1 MADVTSLGIK
11 YNSLDSVSNGTF
23 RIHDNANG
31 AQVKLQ
37 SSGSGE
43 SFIYL
48 STNSEISRKGGDLNI
63 LANGIDM
70 NLSVDN
76 GTTKNIRIN
85 STGVITFDYPSGF
98 ADGAV
103 GFNATDAYQ
112 RLRLHGFDLLGYE
125 NGSL

>member
-48 STNSEISRKGGDLNI
+48 
-63 LANGIDM
+63 
-70 NLSVDN
+70 
-76 GTTKNIRIN
+76 
-85 STGVITFDYPSGF
+85 
-98 ADGAV
+98 
-103 GFNATDAYQ
+103 
-112 RLRLHGFDLLGYE
+112 
-125 NGSL
+125 